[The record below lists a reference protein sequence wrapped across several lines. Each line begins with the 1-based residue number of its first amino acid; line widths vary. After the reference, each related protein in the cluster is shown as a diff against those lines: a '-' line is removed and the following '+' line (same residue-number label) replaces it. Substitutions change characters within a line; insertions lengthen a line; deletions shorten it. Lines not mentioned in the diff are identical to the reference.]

1 MAEAGCMLAQQLDA
15 IAAAAQQKVNLQPA
29 IAQLNEEGR
38 RIIIHDALWTIET
51 PGGVL
56 QTLSKQFQCSVAE
69 ARVIAIFYIKEHYRN
84 PKSLVSALRQF
95 GVTDAEILPVLQ
107 SRFDLQ
113 QDTVGQ
119 CLAEYLNQIILEKR
133 LR

>member
-1 MAEAGCMLAQQLDA
+1 MAEAGCISAQQLD
-15 IAAAAQQKVNLQPA
+15 ITAAAAQQKVNLQPA

-38 RIIIHDALWTIET
+38 RIIIRDALLTIKT

-56 QTLSKQFQCSVAE
+56 QTLSEQLWCSVTAAKE
-69 ARVIAIFYIKEHYRN
+69 MAVMYIKEHYSN

-95 GVTDAEILPVLQ
+95 GVPDTEILPVLQ
-107 SRFDLQ
+107 SRFDLR
-113 QDTVGQ
+113 QDTVEQ
-119 CLAEYLNQIILEKR
+119 CLAEHLNQIFLEKR